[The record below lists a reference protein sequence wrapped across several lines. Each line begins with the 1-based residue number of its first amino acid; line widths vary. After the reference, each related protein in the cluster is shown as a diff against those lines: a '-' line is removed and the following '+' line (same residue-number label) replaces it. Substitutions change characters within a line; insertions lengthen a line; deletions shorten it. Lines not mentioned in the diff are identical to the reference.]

1 MTNKLTLQTL
11 ESFLWET
18 ADILRGNMDASEFK
32 DYIFGMMFLK
42 RLSDAFD
49 EERERVV
56 QYYLDKGKTQA
67 QADELSDDEDE
78 YDDTFF
84 MPAIAR
90 WSALKDLK
98 HNIGEALNTAAEA
111 IEEHNS
117 SLEGVL
123 VTIDFNIKN
132 KLSDKKLQ
140 DLLSHFSQHRLRNAD
155 FERPD
160 MLGTAYEYL
169 IKMFAD
175 SAGKKGG
182 EFYTPSEVVQLLVAL
197 LKPHAGMRIY
207 DPTSGSGGMLVQMR
221 NHLAAHGENAANL
234 SLFGQEMNLNTWAIC
249 KMNMFLHG
257 VHNADIRKGDTLRD
271 PKHTLGGEL
280 MHFDRVIANPP
291 FSLSKWGKDEC
302 DNDGFGR
309 FPYGTPPKD
318 AGDLAFVQHMI
329 ASTNNDGMVGVVM
342 PHGVLFRGSS
352 EKAIRQGILEDDLL
366 EAVVGLPAGLFY
378 GTGIPACLLIINKQ
392 KPAARKGKV
401 LFINSELE
409 YQEGK
414 NQNKLR
420 EQDIAKIV
428 ETFES
433 HSFESKSDIKRYSKV
448 VELSEIADN
457 DYNLNIRRY
466 ADTSPPAEIFDV
478 RAILHGGIPVREVED
493 TYIADE
499 ILKGFDVSCVFTPRY
514 SLEGVN
520 PQSFDYYDFKAEI
533 DTKEKIRSLAES
545 SLEQIKGVK
554 GNAEGD
560 QSEQASATAP
570 ALGENES
577 APAAAL
583 VIGQLE
589 RWWDKY
595 HVSLHQLDAEVA
607 TAEQV
612 MQGYL
617 KELGYE

>member
-1 MTNKLTLQTL
+1 MTQKLTLQQL

-32 DYIFGMMFLK
+32 DYIIGMMFLK
-42 RLSDAFD
+42 RMSDAF
-49 EERERVV
+49 EEEQEKVI
-56 QYYLDKGKTQA
+56 QYYLDKGKTRA
-67 QADELSDDEDE
+67 QAEELADDEDE
-78 YDDTFF
+78 YDSTFYI
-84 MPAIAR
+84 PENAR

-98 HNIGEALNTAAEA
+98 HNIGESLNKATEA
-111 IEEHNS
+111 IEEHNP

-132 KLSDKKLQ
+132 KLSDAKLR
-140 DLLSHFSQHRLRNAD
+140 DLLSHFSKHRLRNED
-155 FERPD
+155 FERSD

-207 DPTSGSGGMLVQMR
+207 DPTTGSGGMLVQTR
-221 NHLAAHGENAANL
+221 NYLKEHGENPANL
-234 SLFGQEMNLNTWAIC
+234 SLYGQEMNLNTWAIC

-257 VHNADIRKGDTLRD
+257 VQSADIRKGDTLRE
-271 PKHTLGGEL
+271 PKHTEGGEL
-280 MHFDRVIANPP
+280 LTFDRVIANPP
-291 FSLSKWGKDEC
+291 FSLKKWGKDEC
-302 DNDGFGR
+302 DSDGFGR

-329 ASTNNDGMVGVVM
+329 ASTNSEGMVGVVM

-366 EAVVGLPAGLFY
+366 EAVIGLPSGLFY
-378 GTGIPACLLIINKQ
+378 GTGIPACLLIINKN
-392 KPAARKGKV
+392 KVADRKGKV

-409 YQEGK
+409 FEEGK

-420 EQDIAKIV
+420 PQDIAKIV
-428 ETFES
+428 ETF
-433 HSFESKSDIKRYSKV
+433 DNYADVKRYAKV
-448 VELSEIADN
+448 VNFSEIAEN
-457 DYNLNIRRY
+457 DFNLNIRRY

-478 RAILHGGIPVREVED
+478 RAILHGGIPAREVHNE
-493 TYIADE
+493 YIEEE
-499 ILKGFDVSCVFTPRY
+499 ILAGFDISLVFDKI
-514 SLEGVN
+514 N
-520 PQSFDYYDFKAEI
+520 DDYYAFKPSIEN
-533 DTKEKIRSLAES
+533 K
-545 SLEQIKGVK
+545 EQIREV
-554 GNAEGD
+554 AGD
-560 QSEQASATAP
+560 VEAK
-570 ALGENES
+570 
-577 APAAAL
+577 
-583 VIGQLE
+583 VITQLE

-595 HVSLHQLDAEVA
+595 QVSLNELDLQVEE
-607 TAEQV
+607 AEQV

-617 KELGYE
+617 RELGYE